1 MVKDKGKVHAQV
13 AELLRLRGIDTKGLK
28 IATLG
33 RGQHH
38 LVLIGDET
46 IGEYN
51 HRTDKLTLY
60 RDFIQA

>member
-1 MVKDKGKVHAQV
+1 MIKETGKTYTQV
-13 AELLRLRGIDTKGLK
+13 AKLLKERGFGTEGLK

-46 IGEYN
+46 VGEYN

-60 RDFIQA
+60 RDIIQA